1 MQGTRWIISRAVALL
16 SLAAVQAAPALA
28 SGCDRVTVARI
39 RMPAA
44 HKCWSYHGAA
54 TAFVGDFSHGQTI
67 SAEMKGEA
75 AEMDPR
81 SGRATTVWRPRD
93 PNVEGPG
100 GYFFGDAQA
109 PGALT
114 FVAPANGPYRFS
126 FSPCAMWGEP
136 GAVKICAK

>member
-1 MQGTRWIISRAVALL
+1 MRAIGVFSLVAAAAG
-16 SLAAVQAAPALA
+16 LAAPPA
-28 SGCDRVTVARI
+28 RVRPRQRLQPRVRSPDI
-39 RMPAA
+39 RMPAGQ
-44 HKCWSYHGAA
+44 KCWTYHGAA
-54 TAFVGDFSHGQTI
+54 TTFVGDFSHGQTI
-67 SAEMKGEA
+67 SAEMTGEA

-81 SGRATTVWRPRD
+81 SGQVTTFWRPRD

-114 FVAPANGPYRFS
+114 FVAPSNGTYRLS
-126 FSPCAMWGEP
+126 FSPCAMWGAP